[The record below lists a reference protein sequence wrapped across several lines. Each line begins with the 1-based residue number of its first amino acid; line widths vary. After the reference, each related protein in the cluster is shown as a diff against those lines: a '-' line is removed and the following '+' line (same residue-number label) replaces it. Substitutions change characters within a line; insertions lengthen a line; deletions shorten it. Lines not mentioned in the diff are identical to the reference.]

1 MPQYK
6 NMTLIDANVILRY
19 LLNDNPEM
27 ARQAREVVEGGTGAY
42 TKAEIIA
49 EVVYVLKGVYQ
60 AERGDI
66 RIYIQELLK
75 TVRCPEEDAV
85 IYATDLY
92 ADTSLDFVDCLLA
105 AYHAVNKENVFTFDK
120 KLRRYL
126 T

>member
-1 MPQYK
+1 MLPYK

-27 ARQAREVVEGGTGAY
+27 ARQAREIIEGGTGAY

-60 AERGDI
+60 AERRDI

-75 TVRCPEEDAV
+75 AVRCSEGDVV

-105 AYHAVNKENVFTFDK
+105 AYHAVNKETVFTFHK
-120 KLRRYL
+120 KLNRYL
-126 T
+126 S